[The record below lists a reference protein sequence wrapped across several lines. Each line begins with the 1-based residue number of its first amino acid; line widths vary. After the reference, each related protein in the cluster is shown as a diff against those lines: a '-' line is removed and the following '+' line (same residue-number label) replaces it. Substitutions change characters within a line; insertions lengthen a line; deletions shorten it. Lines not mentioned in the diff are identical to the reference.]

1 MTHEILQ
8 RRLMRF
14 LWVYEAAVISACLIG
29 GGLIALSQGGSVAM
43 AAPLFLIAVAE
54 MLRVPVSGLATRIGF
69 SGRVLSGVVLIAIAV
84 ISFEGLSMI
93 FETFLDNRTA
103 AVLHA
108 QRDFDRASD
117 VLFEK
122 QQVADKAGSTLDVA
136 KSKVAAL
143 DAGIADKE
151 RAAPTQP
158 GFSGKTCSGAGGR
171 AVTCSSDRQARADYS
186 SAQKVHIATLIDLRS
201 QRRAAQVELDKA
213 AAVLATVNTT
223 GETRAV
229 ADARQVLTDTKMLS
243 PMHKLA
249 ASVLG
254 VKVADL
260 TEGQFET
267 VKRYGV
273 LGLAGAFATLSAAV
287 SIVAHQPEHTGGES
301 KLARAMRA
309 YIARR
314 RKKVVAIREVP
325 VIREI
330 EVERTVEKIVEV
342 PVRQTIIRHV
352 PIDFRNGRNLAL
364 PEREIAADS
373 LNPVVSKLVGETR

>member
-54 MLRVPVSGLATRIGF
+54 MLRVPVSGLATRLGF
-69 SGRVLSGVVLIAIAV
+69 GGRALSAVVLIAIAV

-108 QRDFDRASD
+108 QRAYDRAD
-117 VLFEK
+117 DALREK
-122 QQVADKAGSTLDVA
+122 QQVADRAGSALDVA

-143 DAGIADKE
+143 DADIANKE
-151 RAAPTQP
+151 RSAPTQP
-158 GFSGKTCSGAGGR
+158 GFSGKTCTGADGR
-171 AVTCSSDRQARADYS
+171 AVTCASDRQARADYS
-186 SAQKVHIATLIDLRS
+186 SAQKAHIATLADLRM
-201 QRRAAQVELDKA
+201 QRKTAQGELDKA
-213 AAVLATVNTT
+213 AATLAAVNTS
-223 GETRAV
+223 GEAHAA
-229 ADARQVLTDTKMLS
+229 ADARQALTDTKTLS

-260 TEGQFET
+260 SEGQFET
-267 VKRYGV
+267 VKRWGV
-273 LGLAGAFATLSAAV
+273 LGLSAAFATLSAAV
-287 SIVAHQPEHTGGES
+287 SLVAHAPEHTGEET
-301 KLARAMRA
+301 KLARAIRA

-314 RKKVVAIREVP
+314 RKKVVAIRQIPGPERIV
-325 VIREI
+325 
-330 EVERTVEKIVEV
+330 EVEREVVREV
-342 PVRQTIIRHV
+342 PVRQTIIKHIPV
-352 PIDFRNGRNLAL
+352 DFRSGRHLAL
-364 PEREIAADS
+364 PEREIVANG
-373 LNPVVSKLVGETR
+373 LNPIVSKLVGEAK